1 MNTNL
6 TYPISIYIGN
16 FPNGEWEFVKDFQ
29 GTYEEALKEIIQLQ
43 LNDPKTGRKKNHYR
57 IWDENE

>member
-6 TYPISIYIGN
+6 TYPISKYIGN

-43 LNDPKTGRKKNHYR
+43 LNDPKTGRKKRN
-57 IWDENE
+57 